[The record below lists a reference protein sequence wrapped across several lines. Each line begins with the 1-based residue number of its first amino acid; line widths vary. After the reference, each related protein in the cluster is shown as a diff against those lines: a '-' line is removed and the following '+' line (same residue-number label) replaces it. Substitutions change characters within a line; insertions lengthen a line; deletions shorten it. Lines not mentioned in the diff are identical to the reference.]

1 MDSPQTETEMHSGIN
16 LKSTFAKVASV
27 FLFGMLVVT
36 CSAANAD
43 IIEFIATG
51 AQGEGLLAGNI
62 DPVTGSSGA
71 GAIGES
77 GVRFDTDSNTL
88 FVDVLWGAANGFS
101 DLTGEILML
110 HLHGPTPS
118 LAPDNFGEVNTDI
131 LVNLGNSNEFNNS
144 PSNGGLVDNF
154 FLSNQEAGYL
164 LSGRTYINVHTAL
177 YPAGEIRGYLLPL
190 GTGIPEPSSASL
202 LGLLVVA
209 TSVRRRRK

>member
-1 MDSPQTETEMHSGIN
+1 MQSGIS

-51 AQGEGLLAGNI
+51 AQGEGLLPGNI
-62 DPVTGSSGA
+62 DPVTGSNGS
-71 GAIGES
+71 GAIGVS

-88 FVDVLWGAANGFS
+88 FVDVLWGSENGFS
-101 DLTGEILML
+101 DLTGEITLL

-131 LVNLGNSNEFNNS
+131 LVNLGNSSEFDSS
-144 PSNGGLVDNF
+144 PTGGGLVDNF
-154 FLSNQEAGYL
+154 FLSNTEADYL

-177 YPAGEIRGYLLPL
+177 YPAGEIRGYLLPV
-190 GTGIPEPSSASL
+190 GTGIPEPSAVTLISVLAVASI
-202 LGLLVVA
+202 
-209 TSVRRRRK
+209 VRRRRK